1 MEKFDQTINE
11 IFGLFKGKQ
20 APQQAK
26 TSQQVPQQDPS
37 KTSQQD
43 PKQLVKNL
51 ISSVSGWDD
60 HRLEA
65 STRKWLLDTL
75 TLLQN
80 NLN

>member
-20 APQQAK
+20 ASPASPQKQAPQQQ
-26 TSQQVPQQDPS
+26 TSPQSPQ
-37 KTSQQD
+37 
-43 PKQLVKNL
+43 QLVKNL

-65 STRKWLLDTL
+65 GTRKWLLDTL
-75 TLLQN
+75 TLIQN
-80 NLN
+80 NLK

>member
-20 APQQAK
+20 TPQAPQKQASPQAPQQQA
-26 TSQQVPQQDPS
+26 PQQQAP
-37 KTSQQD
+37 Q
-43 PKQLVKNL
+43 QLVKNL

-65 STRKWLLDTL
+65 GTRKWLLDTL

-80 NLN
+80 NLK

>member
-20 APQQAK
+20 APQQA
-26 TSQQVPQQDPS
+26 

>member
-20 APQQAK
+20 ASPASPQQQ
-26 TSQQVPQQDPS
+26 TSPQSPQ
-37 KTSQQD
+37 
-43 PKQLVKNL
+43 QLVKNL
-51 ISSVSGWDD
+51 ISTVSGWDD

-65 STRKWLLDTL
+65 GTRKWLLDTL

-80 NLN
+80 NLK